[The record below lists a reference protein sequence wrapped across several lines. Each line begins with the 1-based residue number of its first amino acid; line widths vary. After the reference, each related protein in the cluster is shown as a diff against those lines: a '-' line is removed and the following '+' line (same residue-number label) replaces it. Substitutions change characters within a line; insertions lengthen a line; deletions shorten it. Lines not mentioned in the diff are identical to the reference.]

1 VPVEDLQALAKG
13 RRIGRQGPGGDR
25 RRVVPDDVGQDERN
39 HRGGLEAA
47 RKPAPE
53 GLLRALAELQVDPAR
68 ALHVGDDDADRE
80 AAATAG
86 MWFTPTPISE
96 AVATIR

>member
-1 VPVEDLQALAKG
+1 MANWDLSL
-13 RRIGRQGPGGDR
+13 RRLLE
-25 RRVVPDDVGQDERN
+25 DVGLARYFAVVV
-39 HRGGLEAA
+39 HAA

-96 AVATIR
+96 AAATIR